1 MEQES
6 RTIAEAIEVG
16 GVDQNSV
23 LSRARFTNCVRW
35 MGAKI
40 GLQRADGV
48 AAVAHRLK
56 SDIAG
61 GLAHR
66 LELAQITFA
75 EREIHRRQAAI
86 GNS

>member
-1 MEQES
+1 
-6 RTIAEAIEVG
+6 
-16 GVDQNSV
+16 
-23 LSRARFTNCVRW
+23 

-66 LELAQITFA
+66 LELAQITFS
-75 EREIHRRQAAI
+75 EREIHCRQAAI